1 MINGCTASLNNGVL
15 TISNGLIEK
24 KIPNVE
30 NAEIA
35 SFDNSGLSKSG
46 LRVRSIIAEKEYT
59 FDIWDGVPAVEIGGA
74 DEFSSPIS
82 AEHVTLRA
90 ARLWTNTD
98 AIDTLVTETE
108 RIFTEVIFLKLKV
121 TFSSLTTL

>member
-1 MINGCTASLNNGVL
+1 MINGCNASLNNGIL
-15 TISNGLIEK
+15 TLSNGIIEK

-35 SFDNSGLSKSG
+35 SFDNSGLSKPG

-74 DEFSSPIS
+74 DEIFAPVN
-82 AEHVTLRA
+82 AEHLTLRA

-98 AIDTLVTETE
+98 ALDTLVTETE
-108 RIFTEVIFLKLKV
+108 KDLYRGNLPETEGHIFF
-121 TFSSLTTL
+121 